1 MFRPVFPAA
10 AARWRLALA
19 LALVA
24 AAARGQAA
32 PEGAPSLLLV
42 RNGVVFTLKAGD
54 DQPRRGYLV
63 VGADGRVLQVGSGDP
78 PAGMTAATVVDATGK
93 FVMPGFVSAHN
104 HLYQSVMRGL
114 AMDQT
119 LLGWIDGALTPIDAR
134 ATPEDRYYAT
144 TAGCFD
150 LLRHGITTA
159 FNFNDADGAPGIDRE
174 ALRGELDSGIRFV
187 HAYCLP
193 FTGTRESR
201 LQDFEAFHSYS
212 RAFADRP
219 TFLAL
224 ALGGYSC
231 STDDRGYALLEGEI
245 MRKYGLYNEAH
256 YQETPDPREVAAENV
271 RFRGYV
277 ESGELGP
284 HLCFGHFIHTDDA
297 MLRQVAAA
305 GAGMVWNPLSNGRL
319 ASGVA
324 DIPACRKLGIRI
336 GMGVDGQASA
346 DLADPFE
353 NMRTGLYL
361 IRAKYQD
368 AGILQPR
375 DVLRFHTLGS
385 ADVIGVADRVGSLE
399 PGKYADFLV
408 IDPHAMDTGPVYDPC
423 GTLVLAC
430 GTPNITQVYV
440 GGRLVVDH
448 GVCQNPLFA
457 RVNAE
462 ADRRFEALAK
472 RAAVTRAPGE

>member
-1 MFRPVFPAA
+1 
-10 AARWRLALA
+10 L
-19 LALVA
+19 
-24 AAARGQAA
+24 
-32 PEGAPSLLLV
+32 
-42 RNGVVFTLKAGD
+42 
-54 DQPRRGYLV
+54 
-63 VGADGRVLQVGSGDP
+63 VGADGRIQQVGSGDP
-78 PAGMTAATVVDATGK
+78 PAGITGATVLDATGK
-93 FVMPGFVSAHN
+93 FIVPGFVSAHN
-104 HLYQSVMRGL
+104 HIYQSVMRGL
-114 AMDQT
+114 AMDHT
-119 LLGWIDGALTPIDAR
+119 LFGWIEGALTPIDSIS
-134 ATPEDRYYAT
+134 TPEDRYYAT
-144 TAGCFD
+144 IAGCFD
-150 LLRHGITTA
+150 LLRHGITSA
-159 FNFNDADGAPGIDRE
+159 FNFNDAEGKPGFDRE

-201 LQDFEAFHSYS
+201 LRDFEAFYSYS

-224 ALGGYSC
+224 GLGGYSC
-231 STDDRGYALLEGEI
+231 SIDDRSYALLEGEI

-256 YQETPDPREVAAENV
+256 YQESPDNSEIVAENA
-271 RFRGYV
+271 RFQGYV
-277 ESGELGP
+277 QSGELGP
-284 HLCFGHFIHTDDA
+284 HLSFGHFIHVDDA
-297 MLRQVAAA
+297 ILRQVSAA

-324 DIPACRKLGIRI
+324 DIPKFRKLGIRI

-385 ADVIGVADRVGSLE
+385 ADVIGVSNRVGSLE

-408 IDPHAMDTGPVYDPC
+408 IDPHAMETGPVYDPC

-430 GTPNITQVYV
+430 DTANISQVYV
-440 GGRLVVDH
+440 GGRLVVDN
-448 GVCQNPLFA
+448 GVVQSPIFA

-462 ADRRFEALAK
+462 ANRRFSVLGQ
-472 RAAVTRAPGE
+472 RAAAIRVSGER